1 MRTPDDYNAYLKQLE
16 RREIPL
22 PRMGKSKDAV
32 AMSDDE
38 ILGRCHEVAYA
49 FRYAENLLQQEG
61 LGSFGHI
68 MTRAVDLLSR
78 RQSVLQRA
86 QRRARFILIDE
97 FQDSNVA
104 QINLASLL
112 AGEEANVFAVG
123 DPDQAIYQFRGAS
136 SGAFDQFLNTFGTDR
151 VKRVTMSANRRSTLP
166 ILRCAYQAIKCNPQI
181 LSVEAADGGWPR
193 QPLTCARLD
202 DDARVATAPPVV
214 QAIVPNSLEQEATF
228 IADMIQAIS
237 ASGPAPGSARS
248 VCCIAAIIIARR
260 LLPSFISAAS
270 PSGSKESIFSIRP
283 NCATRWRYC
292 VFSIRLI
299 P

>member
-1 MRTPDDYNAYLKQLE
+1 
-16 RREIPL
+16 
-22 PRMGKSKDAV
+22 
-32 AMSDDE
+32 
-38 ILGRCHEVAYA
+38 
-49 FRYAENLLQQEG
+49 
-61 LGSFGHI
+61 

-104 QINLASLL
+104 QIKLASLL

-136 SGAFDQFLNTFGTDR
+136 SGAFDQFLNTFGPDR

-228 IADMIQAIS
+228 IADMIQAIQRERPGTWLSEIAVLYRSHYHREKIVAELHRRGIPVRVKGVDLFDTPELRDAMAVLRILDSTRSRS
-237 ASGPAPGSARS
+237 AFSGRG
-248 VCCIAAIIIARR
+248 IAA
-260 LLPSFISAAS
+260 
-270 PSGSKESIFSIRP
+270 
-283 NCATRWRYC
+283 
-292 VFSIRLI
+292 V
-299 P
+299 